1 MNVNSILQQLPF
13 FADKSSILVC
23 ETDAFV
29 LNAVVVSRHNKQ
41 LKVDFTAKSEA
52 LDYQQAIKEVLTRL
66 REQGWQGRE
75 AVLLTPAVLS
85 AVVELPVTH
94 QQVRS
99 PLQMQELIRWELD
112 PLLIQHA
119 VTWSIGQ
126 LLLTQGYLTETQVAD
141 VLAQQQGKNKSGLGS
156 GHGGIYTFKRFGEFA
171 VDLGYFSQAQVDE
184 CIARQAWLRAD
195 GDDILCGW
203 AAQNNQQKS
212 EAAQTDG
219 ANANWL
225 VSGANANLI
234 RQWEAAFLSHK
245 IVLSRVFPLV
255 GCAAALMPAKDS
267 ILLLESVN
275 GMQAALRLQAGVVN
289 AIDTQ
294 KRPAMSMLDSCLESY
309 HHLVTPEIEQLWV
322 ATQDSNQESGPQ
334 ISQELSQ
341 QLAAMIG
348 RETFTVPLISPQLSA
363 GMQGVAQHVLL
374 DKNQSPVAGVMV
386 QGPKPSLFKRVE
398 VRAIA
403 AGLAFLLLIG
413 GLEAALFVRGQL
425 VQNEHTKIAAQKK
438 DFDAIVAKAQAKVD
452 AVNKL
457 KEEIKTKNA
466 SLTSLNE
473 RFDFF
478 ASELPTRA
486 DFVKKL
492 LDNLSIA
499 VTDEVVI
506 NSVEE
511 TAKLGIR
518 FSAWALTEKSAQ
530 QFIQTYKNAM
540 APLGMELQDP
550 IVRAQV
556 GRLGLFG
563 YDIQFRLLNPN
574 ETLEN
579 KPATATPPAGKPA
592 QK

>member
-1 MNVNSILQQLPF
+1 MNLNSVLKQLPF
-13 FADKSSILVC
+13 FGDQSSILVC
-23 ETDAFV
+23 ETDAFA

-41 LKVDFTAKSEA
+41 LKVDFSAKSEA

-85 AVVELPVTH
+85 AMVELPISH

-112 PLLIQHA
+112 PLLIQYA

-126 LLLTQGYLTETQVAD
+126 LLLTKGYLTETQVAD
-141 VLAQQQGKNKSGLGS
+141 VLAQQQGKTKSGLGS
-156 GHGGIYTFKRFGEFA
+156 GHGAMYSFKRFGEFA
-171 VDLGYFSQAQVDE
+171 VDLGYVSQAQVDE
-184 CIARQAWLRAD
+184 CVARQAWLRAD

-203 AAQNNQQKS
+203 AAQNNQQKP
-212 EAAQTDG
+212 EHAQADT
-219 ANANWL
+219 ANAAWL
-225 VSGANANLI
+225 VSGANTNLV

-245 IVLSRVFPLV
+245 IELSRVFPLV

-267 ILLLESVN
+267 VLLLESAH
-275 GMQAALRLQAGVVN
+275 GLQAVLRLQAGVVN

-294 KRPAMSMLDSCLESY
+294 KRPAMSVLDSCLESY
-309 HHLVTPEIEQLWV
+309 HHLITPEIEQLWV
-322 ATQDSNQESGPQ
+322 AAQDNNQESAQQ
-334 ISQELSQ
+334 ISQ

-348 RETFTVPLISPQLSA
+348 RETFTVPLINAQLSA

-374 DKNQSPVAGVMV
+374 DKSQSPIAGVLV

-452 AVNKL
+452 AVNKV

-530 QFIQTYKNAM
+530 QFIQTYKNSM

-563 YDIQFRLLNPN
+563 YDIQFRLLSVS
-574 ETLEN
+574 ETPEN
-579 KPATATPPAGKPA
+579 KPATATPPAGKPV
-592 QK
+592 